1 MFGVPVNANLVYVP
15 LVQTGCCKSEFD
27 STYPIHLNG
36 IISQDEYRES
46 IENINRATSSKKGML
61 ICGIL
66 SALCMIGGMVFFI
79 VGAVTLKNF
88 RSYSFPVLF
97 DVGMGVFIL
106 GTITMSVGCCIIQ
119 IRRSTRIREAIS
131 KESMKYSTR
140 SPTPCSWRL
149 NIERIYRS
157 AYHNRRNATLL
168 YQLAIE
174 IGNSVPGGYPSAPYR
189 SNQVGPQPSS
199 SSFFPSNSNNYPPPP
214 YDQSSGRFCSQ
225 CGLPR
230 QNSNAK
236 FCSSCGQPFNKY

>member
-1 MFGVPVNANLVYVP
+1 MFGVPVNANVVFVP
-15 LVQTGCCKSEFD
+15 LIQTGCCKSEFD

-46 IENINRATSSKKGML
+46 IGNINRATSSRKGMI

-66 SALCMIGGMVFFI
+66 TALCIIGGIVLFI
-79 VGAVTLKNF
+79 VGAVTLKNS
-88 RSYSFPVLF
+88 RSYTFPVLF
-97 DVGMGVFIL
+97 GIGMGVFIL
-106 GTITMSVGCCIIQ
+106 GMIIMSVGCCIIQ

-149 NIERIYRS
+149 NVERINHS
-157 AYHNRRNATLL
+157 AYHNRRHATLL

-199 SSFFPSNSNNYPPPP
+199 SFFPSNPNNYPPPP
-214 YDQSSGRFCSQ
+214 YNQSSEGFCFQ
-225 CGLPR
+225 CGSPR
-230 QNSNAK
+230 QNPNSR